1 MRSAIRHVCAGDHLV
16 PIRTL
21 LVDDEE
27 IARRGLRVRLERA
40 KEIEIIGE
48 CQNGVEAIE
57 TIDLLSPDLVFLDV
71 QMPELSGFDVL
82 RSVRPKVMPHVVFVT
97 AFDQYAVR
105 AFEVDALD
113 YLLKPIDDERFAAT
127 LRHACKV
134 MRGTRDVAYARQI
147 AEAIASLTQNPAPA
161 VDRLGSD
168 KLAIPTRGR
177 VMLIALADIDWI
189 EAADNYVSVHVGKK
203 AWLLRESISALD
215 QRLTPKG
222 FARIHRST
230 IVNAQRV
237 TELRSLPTGEFAIV
251 LADGTTL
258 RMSRSYRAVLD
269 QLVGN
274 VR

>member
-1 MRSAIRHVCAGDHLV
+1 V

-40 KEIEIIGE
+40 KEIEIVGE

-57 TIDLLSPDLVFLDV
+57 TINLLSPDLVFLDV

-82 RSVRPKVMPHVVFVT
+82 RAVRPKAMPHVVFVT

-105 AFEVDALD
+105 AFEVHALD

-127 LRHACKV
+127 LRHVCEV
-134 MRGTRDVAYARQI
+134 ILETRDGAYARQI
-147 AEAIASLTQNPAPA
+147 ADVIATLTRSGTPAA
-161 VDRLGSD
+161 EQLASDR
-168 KLAIPTRGR
+168 LAIPAGDR
-177 VMLIALADIDWI
+177 VMIIRVADIDWI
-189 EAADNYVSVHVGKK
+189 EAADNYVAIHVGKK
-203 AWLLRESISALD
+203 SWLLRETISTLD

-237 TELRSLPTGEFAIV
+237 TELRSLPNGEFAVV
-251 LADGTTL
+251 LAEGTTL
-258 RMSRSYRAVLD
+258 RMSKSYRAVLD
-269 QLVGN
+269 QLVGTA
-274 VR
+274 R

>member
-1 MRSAIRHVCAGDHLV
+1 M

-40 KEIEIIGE
+40 KEIEMVGE
-48 CQNGVEAIE
+48 CKNGLEAIE
-57 TIDLLSPDLVFLDV
+57 TINLLSPDLVFLDV

-105 AFEVDALD
+105 AFEVHALD

-127 LRHACKV
+127 LRHACEV
-134 MRGTRDVAYARQI
+134 VLAAHEGTYARQI
-147 AEAIASLTQNPAPA
+147 AEAIASLTRKATPPAEP
-161 VDRLGSD
+161 LGSD
-168 KLAIPTRGR
+168 RLAVPAGDR
-177 VMLIALADIDWI
+177 VMIIRVADIDWI
-189 EAADNYVSVHVGKK
+189 EAADNYASIHVGKK
-203 AWLLRESISALD
+203 CWLLRETISALE

-237 TELRSLPTGEFAIV
+237 TELRSLPNGEFAIV

-258 RMSRSYRAVLD
+258 RMSKSYRAVLD
-269 QLVGN
+269 QLVGTA
-274 VR
+274 R

>member
-1 MRSAIRHVCAGDHLV
+1 M

-40 KEIEIIGE
+40 NDIEIVGE
-48 CQNGVEAIE
+48 CQNGLEAIRA
-57 TIDLLSPDLVFLDV
+57 INLLSPDLVFLDV

-82 RSVRPKVMPHVVFVT
+82 SSVRPKSSPHVVFVT

-105 AFEVDALD
+105 AFEVHALD

-127 LRHACKV
+127 LRHAREV
-134 MRGTRDVAYARQI
+134 MLGTRDGAYARQF
-147 AEAIASLTQNPAPA
+147 AEAIASLTRNGALA
-161 VDRLGSD
+161 ADRLGSD
-168 KLAIPTRGR
+168 RLAIPTGDR
-177 VMLIALADIDWI
+177 VMIIRLADIDWI
-189 EAADNYVSVHVGKK
+189 QASDNYVSIHVGKK
-203 AWLLRESISALD
+203 SWLLRETISALD
-215 QRLTPKG
+215 QRLTPRG

-237 TELRSLPTGEFAIV
+237 AELRSLPNGEFAVV
-251 LADGTTL
+251 LTDGTTL
-258 RMSRSYRAVLD
+258 RLSKSYRAVLD